1 MNKNHIN
8 SEDLSAY
15 ADGEAADSSHIEE
28 HLAHCSSCREELNA
42 VRFVQST
49 LHALPRPGHNADFTD
64 KVLTQL
70 ENNASDNS
78 NTIALSSKRQIRWI
92 SYVAAA
98 AVLILLASVWVVR
111 PELSTIPG
119 SESSNDV
126 YVAFIPDETHYDY
139 LLDTDVPF
147 TFDVEL
153 LSELI
158 DDEVPADNQDT
169 RMLFAMN
176 FTGHED
182 IMMEFEHLSYD
193 EVISVMAA
201 SLSPQLL
208 ESEMYSPQAEIWDNL
223 MALDET
229 SFEYVL
235 YMLDDYLS
243 QG

>member
-1 MNKNHIN
+1 MNEKHIH
-8 SEDLSAY
+8 SDDLSAY
-15 ADGEAADSSHIEE
+15 ADGEAIDSSYIEE

-49 LHALPRPGHNADFTD
+49 LHALPRPGHNANFTEN
-64 KVLTQL
+64 VLAQL
-70 ENNASDNS
+70 ENNTSNNS
-78 NTIALSSKRQIRWI
+78 NIIALSSKRNFRLI

-98 AVLILLASVWVVR
+98 AVVIVLAAAWVIR
-111 PELSTIPG
+111 PELSIIPG
-119 SESSNDV
+119 IESTNDV
-126 YVAFIPDETHYDY
+126 FVAMIPDDTHNDY
-139 LLDTDVPF
+139 LMDTDVPF

-158 DDEVPADNQDT
+158 DDEIPADNQDA

-182 IMMEFEHLSYD
+182 IMVEFEHLSYD
-193 EVISVMAA
+193 EVISAMAA
-201 SLSPQLL
+201 SIAPQLL
-208 ESEMYSPQAEIWDNL
+208 ESEMYLSHAEIWDNL